1 MKKLLI
7 LLLFIPLVS
16 FGQEKSL
23 DQQQKILFEDVKI
36 MNNKSFTIGNAID
49 YYTEMGLE
57 ANRFKN
63 NNNSILM
70 EMGNGKVMILFQW
83 QFLSVPKKHFFNAY
97 STGMLTKALFFK
109 SKDYNATN
117 NLTEI
122 QTYIVVDEF
131 EGMGDGDMFSK
142 KYKQIKS
149 DFIKTLTENSYY
161 KVEES
166 KSYDFTDSMLKRKYN
181 SIDNFLYSN
190 SNNTLVYRFA
200 IDRDS
205 KGKFDKA
212 IYYTTYFQ
220 SDAISSNNELDIKL
234 NLKEKNFIIGD
245 IDLRKINNYDLKAMV
260 NYFLEDAKRNNI
272 ILRSNQNIKAIFEPL
287 EGSTIALAYGSGDD
301 SNIMIKVDPEKWA
314 NSSVEKRWYILYH
327 ELGHDVLNFEHGEGG
342 KMMFNFADRNYSW
355 DEFIQDKNYMFS
367 N

>member
-97 STGMLTKALFFK
+97 SAGMLTKALFFK

-205 KGKFDKA
+205 KGKFDKV

-245 IDLRKINNYDLKAMV
+245 ID
-260 NYFLEDAKRNNI
+260 
-272 ILRSNQNIKAIFEPL
+272 
-287 EGSTIALAYGSGDD
+287 
-301 SNIMIKVDPEKWA
+301 
-314 NSSVEKRWYILYH
+314 
-327 ELGHDVLNFEHGEGG
+327 
-342 KMMFNFADRNYSW
+342 
-355 DEFIQDKNYMFS
+355 
-367 N
+367 